1 MGKMNLPDKKS
12 LEPVLCV
19 DLDGTLI
26 RDDASVKS
34 LLLLLARNPLR
45 IFSALLWLRR
55 GRVHLKREIARRIR
69 LDPAAFSYREDVLAF
84 LREEKARG
92 RLLVLATASDQI
104 YADAIAVHLGI
115 FSEALGSDGTTNL
128 SGPRKGR
135 ALAARYGVFSYM
147 GNSRD
152 DLVVWRRAEEA
163 FAVGVP
169 PKVLRKLQEF
179 KIPARVFP

>member
-1 MGKMNLPDKKS
+1 MKPSDPPKTDS
-12 LEPVLCV
+12 SQPVLCV

-34 LLLLLARNPLR
+34 IFLLLAKNPLR

-55 GRVHLKREIARRIR
+55 GRVHLKRKIALRIA
-69 LDPAAFSYREDVLAF
+69 LDPLAFSYREDVLAF

-92 RLLVLATASDQI
+92 RKLVLATASDQI
-104 YADAIAVHLGI
+104 YADSIANHLGL
-115 FSEALGSDGTTNL
+115 FSEALGSDGATNL
-128 SGPRKGR
+128 SGSRKR
-135 ALAARYGVFSYM
+135 AALEKRYGVFSYM

-152 DLVVWRRAEEA
+152 DLAVWQGAEEA

-169 PKVLRKLQEF
+169 PHVLRKLRQF
-179 KIPARVFP
+179 KNPARVFP

>member
-1 MGKMNLPDKKS
+1 MKEPDSKIPQ
-12 LEPVLCV
+12 PVLCV

-34 LLLLLARNPLR
+34 FLHLLRRNPLR

-55 GRVHLKREIARRIR
+55 GRVHLKRQIALRIP

-84 LREEKARG
+84 LKEEKARG
-92 RLLVLATASDQI
+92 RKLVLATASDQI
-104 YADAIAVHLGI
+104 YADAISSHLGI
-115 FSEALGSDGTTNL
+115 FSEAIGSDGVTNL
-128 SGPRKGR
+128 SSHRKR
-135 ALAARYGVFSYM
+135 AALEARFGAFSYM

-152 DLVVWRRAEEA
+152 DLAVWSGAEEA

-169 PKVLRKLQEF
+169 PRVLKRLQEF
-179 KIPARVFP
+179 KNPARVFP

>member
-1 MGKMNLPDKKS
+1 MTHSGQTNAGVNLPA
-12 LEPVLCV
+12 LCV

-26 RDDASVKS
+26 RGDASVKS
-34 LLLLLARNPLR
+34 FVFFLAKNPFG

-55 GRVHLKREIARRIR
+55 GRVHLKREIALRVA

-84 LREEKARG
+84 LKEEKARG
-92 RLLVLATASDQI
+92 RKLVLATASDQI
-104 YADAIAVHLGI
+104 YADVIARHLGI

-128 SGPRKGR
+128 SASRKR
-135 ALAARYGVFSYM
+135 AALENRYGVFSYM

-152 DLVVWRRAEEA
+152 DLAVWQGAEEA

-169 PKVLRKLQEF
+169 PQVLRKLREF
-179 KIPARVFP
+179 KTPSRVFP